1 MSGDERKKIN
11 LKMNINKYNIRYY
24 VSESK
29 LEKILEKINKEDKNL
44 NMNELK
50 LNYNYKVKRPNS
62 SPEKKISRNINISPN
77 NSSIK
82 RGLTIETEKSM
93 KILFKKLTHSNNNVY
108 NNEDNEFNFDYLSSN
123 SPRRRIPIIKNRRN
137 RKKFSMES
145 DIDIKKINTF
155 RKSLRNSNQEL
166 SKSILKFPHSI
177 FHRNRNLPLSISY
190 KNNTENLISIRRK
203 SLPIN
208 QIRQI
213 KTKSDS
219 FDSNQLNSFSKVFNI
234 INTDKNEI
242 NKIKKRR
249 ASNPLRE
256 HLNYFMKKI
265 LSSPPQITRQKTI
278 FKRKLNGKRLETF
291 YDKLRDYKK
300 NDSSKS
306 KFTFIINKN
315 ENSIN
320 NNIDKIN
327 ESYFENNPIQKKF
340 IKKQYCKIH
349 SDIVR
354 IEKNKNYL
362 YSNCL
367 TRKINSFYDFIA
379 ENEKILLKKEL
390 KKNFVGKDETLRK
403 MLLSF
408 FNKISKE
415 YLVRFLLITYKLY
428 YKKQKRLI
436 RSFYSI
442 SFPFLLDK
450 YLNPRKGM
458 LTLIFIFG
466 IDRKTNLGKKPIRK
480 PSPKLNLLNQT
491 NYVLSKSSEKENKI
505 SRIKENINEVKV
517 NKIKKVNRSV
527 LIKKRDFFPEKKT
540 IIEKKRIIKITQLL
554 ENANLKDNNL
564 LYINDFISS
573 DTSSK
578 ISRPTLYKNGYQKK
592 KKFVNLFS
600 KSIMKSSE
608 KFSFLRKYRKSI
620 KTKGNDNE
628 DEIKKLLSSQKILN
642 DNYMEKYANRRKL
655 YRKKKTFTK
664 RIKVLHNLFSTTN
677 QEITKL
683 KTQMIKASILKG
695 IENNLYKVIFF
706 HIKEDNMMLVKKYI
720 NDNYGFMNMNF
731 KDENGFTFINTAVK
745 FNCRKQI
752 IEFLLIK
759 GCNPN
764 IPNVRFL
771 FYLIN

>member
-1 MSGDERKKIN
+1 
-11 LKMNINKYNIRYY
+11 
-24 VSESK
+24 
-29 LEKILEKINKEDKNL
+29 
-44 NMNELK
+44 
-50 LNYNYKVKRPNS
+50 
-62 SPEKKISRNINISPN
+62 
-77 NSSIK
+77 
-82 RGLTIETEKSM
+82 
-93 KILFKKLTHSNNNVY
+93 
-108 NNEDNEFNFDYLSSN
+108 
-123 SPRRRIPIIKNRRN
+123 
-137 RKKFSMES
+137 
-145 DIDIKKINTF
+145 
-155 RKSLRNSNQEL
+155 
-166 SKSILKFPHSI
+166 
-177 FHRNRNLPLSISY
+177 
-190 KNNTENLISIRRK
+190 
-203 SLPIN
+203 
-208 QIRQI
+208 
-213 KTKSDS
+213 
-219 FDSNQLNSFSKVFNI
+219 
-234 INTDKNEI
+234 
-242 NKIKKRR
+242 
-249 ASNPLRE
+249 
-256 HLNYFMKKI
+256 
-265 LSSPPQITRQKTI
+265 
-278 FKRKLNGKRLETF
+278 
-291 YDKLRDYKK
+291 
-300 NDSSKS
+300 
-306 KFTFIINKN
+306 
-315 ENSIN
+315 
-320 NNIDKIN
+320 
-327 ESYFENNPIQKKF
+327 
-340 IKKQYCKIH
+340 
-349 SDIVR
+349 
-354 IEKNKNYL
+354 
-362 YSNCL
+362 
-367 TRKINSFYDFIA
+367 
-379 ENEKILLKKEL
+379 
-390 KKNFVGKDETLRK
+390 
-403 MLLSF
+403 
-408 FNKISKE
+408 
-415 YLVRFLLITYKLY
+415 
-428 YKKQKRLI
+428 
-436 RSFYSI
+436 
-442 SFPFLLDK
+442 
-450 YLNPRKGM
+450 M

-466 IDRKTNLGKKPIRK
+466 IDRKTNLRKKPIRK

-491 NYVLSKSSEKENKI
+491 NPVLSKSSEKENKI

-771 FYLIN
+771 FYLINQNNGNCPLHYALSYENYEIANLLIYSGANESLVNKDGLNPWRCINQTLDLNLIDNKNKN